1 MYNILL
7 IGLKKYELLQF
18 DFLLSKDCF
27 LLIDCPNYQKVIGL
41 LETKNIHLVIFN
53 ANISG
58 DNAFEIRDRLESISK
73 NTEVPVFVI
82 INQGQVNLIKIALEC
97 GVHNLIF
104 KPFFFPE
111 IEKKIHDQLL
121 NRKLWGFLESHSFTG
136 FFENN
141 YVPMM
146 IIKENRITRVNRSF
160 SVLINNDFK
169 DCKELKLPEL
179 FQFENET
186 INYQQYKKLDLGLIP
201 YCNLK
206 NLKLIGLDKVCFDL
220 FLFMDTTGS
229 IIAQANTLKTPT
241 ISTFEKEIWK

>member
-7 IGLKKYELLQF
+7 IGLKKSELLQF

-27 LLIDCPNYQKVIGL
+27 LLIDCPDYQKVIGL
-41 LETKNIHLVIFN
+41 LETNKIHLVIFN
-53 ANISG
+53 ANSSG

-82 INQGQVNLIKIALEC
+82 IKQGQVNLIKIALEC
-97 GVHNLIF
+97 EVHNLIF

-111 IEKKIHDQLL
+111 IEMKINDQLL
-121 NRKLWGFLESHSFTG
+121 NRKLWSFLESHSFTG

-146 IIKENRITRVNRSF
+146 IVKENRITHVNRSF
-160 SVLINNDFK
+160 SVLINDDFNEYLK
-169 DCKELKLPEL
+169 YKLPEL
-179 FQFENET
+179 FQFENDT
-186 INYQQYKKLDLGLIP
+186 INYHHFKKLELGLLP

-206 NLKLIGLDKVCFDL
+206 NLKLIGLDKICFDL

-229 IIAQANTLKTPT
+229 IIAQANTVKTPT
-241 ISTFEKEIWK
+241 IST